1 MPIRRLTLKR
11 ESLTQLTPE
20 DLLAVAGAQGAI
32 SNAQGKCTLQDN
44 SYRVWLLE
52 CTSNT
57 WVCTQEC

>member
-11 ESLTQLTPE
+11 ESLTQLTSE
-20 DLLAVAGAQGAI
+20 DLLAVAGAQAPI
-32 SNAQGKCTLQDN
+32 SNAQGKCTIQPD

-57 WVCTQEC
+57 WPCTGGC